1 MTSPTDPD
9 PATFTPVT
17 LITGADGRAHFGQRA
32 LALSEGKPQAR
43 LSPLRHSG
51 GYQLRRSPVGF
62 RSDFHCTEHAQ
73 WVFILAGRM
82 EIGLQDGSRRVFG
95 PGEHFHSGDLL
106 PPGAVFDASVH
117 GHCSA
122 QRGPDPLVTV
132 FVRD

>member
-9 PATFTPVT
+9 PATFTQVT

-32 LALSEGKPQAR
+32 LALSEGKPQVR
-43 LSPLRHSG
+43 LSRLWPSG
-51 GYQLRRSPVGF
+51 GYQLRHSPVGF
-62 RSDFHCTEHAQ
+62 RSNFHCTEHAQ

-82 EIGLQDGSRRVFG
+82 EIGLQDGSCRVFG

-106 PPGAVFDASVH
+106 PPGAVFNAEVH

-122 QRGPDPLVTV
+122 QRGPDPLMTV